1 MQLFE
6 YLIAKDVSQTAFAK
20 KIGVSQPTL
29 HRYLV
34 GETSPS
40 VITAIQIEKLTGKE
54 VKVHDW
60 AKLSDSISTVLIDG

>member
-1 MQLFE
+1 MQLYE
-6 YLIAKDVSQTAFAK
+6 YLIVKDVSQTAFAK

-40 VITAIQIEKLTGKE
+40 VITAIQIEKLTGRE
-54 VKVHDW
+54 VKVYDW
-60 AKLSDSISTVLIDG
+60 AKLADSFSTVAVNG

>member
-60 AKLSDSISTVLIDG
+60 AKLADSFSTVAVNG

>member
-6 YLIAKDVSQTAFAK
+6 YLIVKDVSQTAFAK
-20 KIGVSQPTL
+20 RIGVSQPTL

-34 GETSPS
+34 GETPPS

-54 VKVHDW
+54 VKVHEW
-60 AKLSDSISTVLIDG
+60 AKLSDSISTVLVDG